1 MNLNDALLIIQG
13 KNRKG
18 TEVIYNG
25 LTGEG
30 IILGY
35 QSSIVAHCGEGYDP
49 RSLLDNRREY
59 VVLRDNFEQLRNAAE
74 KLSALTEINLNDD
87 DDNAYIFL
95 PETPQVQQAKDRF
108 AKIYQLYFS

>member
-1 MNLNDALLIIQG
+1 MTIMNINDIIQVIQG
-13 KNRKG
+13 KNRRG
-18 TEVIYNG
+18 TEIIYNS

-35 QSSIVAHCGEGYDP
+35 QSPIVGHCGEGYDP

-59 VVLRDNFEQLRNAAE
+59 FVFRDNFEQLRNAAE
-74 KLSALTEINLNDD
+74 KLSALTEINIGDD
-87 DDNAYIFL
+87 AYIFL
-95 PETPQVQQAKDRF
+95 PDTPKVQQAKEHF